1 MSKSGLCLGETN
13 SEALREVF
21 PSMSFGCFI
30 KKPITIVHLIERV
43 MAKWNNV
50 TDNDNLSL
58 IVELSLISG

>member
-1 MSKSGLCLGETN
+1 
-13 SEALREVF
+13 
-21 PSMSFGCFI
+21 MSFGCFI